1 MAAGFAGQLHQF
13 LQLACIRHLAH
24 GLGVGDKQAAQ
35 GKGGTG
41 HPLAERD
48 IGKHLMGQQGGGL
61 GHAAGAAAGAE
72 SALLAGKYHQPL
84 EVAFVAAHPE
94 KAVFE
99 AAALQVGFE
108 HPVNMAEHV
117 RPTRI
122 VIEDALKEG
131 DHSVLEYNTMTI
143 KDLPE
148 RVFTQQYLRRL

>member
-1 MAAGFAGQLHQF
+1 MAAGFAEIALALSKLPIF
-13 LQLACIRHLAH
+13 LCSFPDRRTQEPINA
-24 GLGVGDKQAAQ
+24 
-35 GKGGTG
+35 
-41 HPLAERD
+41 P
-48 IGKHLMGQQGGGL
+48 
-61 GHAAGAAAGAE
+61 AAAGAE

-99 AAALQVGFE
+99 AAALQVCLE